1 MENKMEAYDYTEERR
16 LLGKFG
22 VDSGS
27 VMIGDPCYIDTY
39 WNIEDKNPE
48 AVKKHPF
55 LKDFCMGGV
64 AEILRSK
71 NKGGELSSAVVS
83 TTGYGDGEYKVFA
96 TYKDGA
102 VKKLEIEF
110 F

>member
-1 MENKMEAYDYTEERR
+1 
-16 LLGKFG
+16 
-22 VDSGS
+22 
-27 VMIGDPCYIDTY
+27 
-39 WNIEDKNPE
+39 
-48 AVKKHPF
+48 
-55 LKDFCMGGV
+55 MGGV

>member
-1 MENKMEAYDYTEERR
+1 MENKMKEYDYTEERR
-16 LLGKFG
+16 LLGRFA

-27 VMIGDPCYIDTY
+27 VMIGDPCYLDTY
-39 WNIEDKNPE
+39 WNMEEKDPKE
-48 AVKKHPF
+48 VKKYPF
-55 LKDFCMGGV
+55 LKDFCMSGV
-64 AEILRSK
+64 SKILRNK

-83 TTGYGDGEYKVFA
+83 QTGYGDGEYKVFA